1 MHVHVQEVTFAY
13 ADAAPIVADATFTLA
28 SGWTGLV
35 GPNGTGK
42 TSLLRL
48 LAGELRPTRGQVRL
62 APDYLRV
69 ALCAQELFEPSIE
82 IDELARSHERTGH
95 RLRAALRLADFGCWS
110 TLSPGERKRWQI
122 GAALFCEPEVLLLD
136 EPTNHLDQEAR
147 AWLVEALRLHRGIG
161 VIVSHDRALLN
172 ELTEH
177 TLRLTNGEIQV
188 YAGPYDVARESW
200 ELDQAHARAERSAA
214 RARVQVIKGRMQQA
228 RVAQRGAAANKSASK
243 RMKDKNDSDA
253 RGILASTKAAW
264 ADAVHGRKVELLGR
278 ELQRAEHALTG
289 KRAHKELGSRVFA
302 EFVPAPSAQ
311 IGFIEAHT
319 LCAGGRALIELPAIT
334 LQRDD
339 RILIAGPN
347 GAGKSTLLRHL
358 AAALRLSPDE
368 RLWLPQELPPLAAQE
383 KLRELRAL
391 DPELRGRVLNIVA
404 GLGVDPDRLLIS
416 EQPSPGEA
424 RKLCLALGFAHKA
437 RALVLD
443 EPENHLDLPAIE
455 RLEAAL
461 IEYPGALYLVTHDQ
475 TLGLR
480 CTNQTLS
487 VTSGADGLAT
497 LTQTNHFALG
507 F

>member
-1 MHVHVQEVTFAY
+1 MHLHVQEVTFAY
-13 ADAAPIVADATFTLA
+13 ADAAPIVADATFTLS

-62 APDYLRV
+62 APEELRV
-69 ALCAQELFEPSIE
+69 TLCAQELDAPSGAIE
-82 IDELARSHERTGH
+82 ALASSHERSGY
-95 RLRAALRLADFGCWS
+95 RLRAALRLGEFERWS

-122 GAALFCEPEVLLLD
+122 GAALWSEPDVLLLD
-136 EPTNHLDQEAR
+136 EPTNHLDRDGR
-147 AWLVEALRLHRGIG
+147 AWLAEALRMHRGIG

-172 ELTEH
+172 ELTEQ
-177 TLRLTNGEIQV
+177 TLLLTAAEVQI
-188 YAGPYDVARESW
+188 YAGAYDQARESW
-200 ELDQAHARAERSAA
+200 ELDRAHARSDRGAA
-214 RARVQVIKGRMQQA
+214 RARVQAIKGRMQQA

-264 ADAVHGRKVELLGR
+264 ADAAHGRKVEVLGR
-278 ELQRAEHALTG
+278 ELQRAEHQLSG
-289 KRAHKELGSRVFA
+289 MRVHKELGSRVFA
-302 EFVPAPSAQ
+302 EFVPAPSAH
-311 IGFIEAHT
+311 IGFIEAQT
-319 LCAGGRALIELPAIT
+319 LYAGERAIIELPAIT

-347 GAGKSTLLRHL
+347 GAGKSTLLRYL
-358 AAALRLSPDE
+358 AAQLRLPESE
-368 RLWLPQELPPLAAQE
+368 RLVLPQELPPQAAKA

-391 DPELRGRVLNIVA
+391 DPESRGRVLNIVA

-416 EQPSPGEA
+416 DQPSPGEA
-424 RKLCLALGFAHKA
+424 RKLCLALGFANKA

-461 IEYPGALYLVTHDQ
+461 VEYPGALYLVTHDQ
-475 TLGLR
+475 TLALR
-480 CTNQTLS
+480 CTQETFSITPAAND
-487 VTSGADGLAT
+487 ADGPAT
-497 LTQTNHFALG
+497 LAHTIR
-507 F
+507 